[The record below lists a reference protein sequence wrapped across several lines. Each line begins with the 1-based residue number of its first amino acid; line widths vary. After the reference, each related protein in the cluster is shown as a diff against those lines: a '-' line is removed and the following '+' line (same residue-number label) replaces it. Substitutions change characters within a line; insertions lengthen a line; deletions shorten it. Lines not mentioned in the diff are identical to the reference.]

1 MRRTWQHHGMRRMS
15 LARQLLLLQLA
26 VVVVAVAVA
35 GAFAVRA
42 ADRRTKEEQRAR
54 VLADAETLAVSS
66 QVRAALGESDPS
78 TKLQPLAERVRHDSD
93 LGFVV
98 FMSPAGIRY
107 SHPNPAQIG
116 RHFVGTIAP
125 AQAGRAFTE
134 TTTGTLGP
142 SVRAVAPIRDG

>member
-42 ADRRTKEEQRAR
+42 ADRRTKDEQRAR
-54 VLADAETLAVSS
+54 VLAVAETLAASS
-66 QVRAALGESDPS
+66 QVRAALAQPDPAAV
-78 TKLQPLAERVRHDSD
+78 LQPLAERVRRDSS

-98 FMSPAGIRY
+98 FMSPDGIRY
-107 SHPNPAQIG
+107 SHPNPARIG
-116 RHFVGTIAP
+116 GH
-125 AQAGRAFTE
+125 
-134 TTTGTLGP
+134 L
-142 SVRAVAPIRDG
+142 IRPVT